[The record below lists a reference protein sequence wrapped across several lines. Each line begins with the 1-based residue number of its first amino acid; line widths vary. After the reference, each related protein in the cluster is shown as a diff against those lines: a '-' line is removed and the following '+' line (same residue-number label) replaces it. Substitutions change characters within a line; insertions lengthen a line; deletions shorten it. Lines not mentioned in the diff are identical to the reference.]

1 MFHPQSNFVLT
12 EDYVK
17 SFIAETDNIDR
28 DFGGKTLAR
37 ICVENGK
44 LDLLKMLIDNGSK
57 PDFLIRA
64 AVRSHQFEI
73 MQYLIEKGFN
83 VNETTAM
90 TASALYAAVTENLP
104 DFGKELLDNGADP
117 TVTFKDQAL
126 LSYAARNVSPQFF
139 RMLIDKGAPL
149 SALPPAL
156 PPLITAL
163 KKQQMNI
170 VATLLSLG
178 ADPDSYYQSH
188 DSKTILYP
196 LDLAFKNKSS
206 SAMTMLLMTG
216 ARKHNINLDE
226 LEEEMRKQLE
236 DCTKPIVTKDP
247 QLLRDIRLLV
257 SQFKP
262 MESLIH
268 TLAGEI
274 MQIQDSKNVT
284 IQPLLTSIRNI
295 FERFSEFIP
304 RVIQMSKTI
313 DDKRLPILRKQF
325 LIFEQDDRKK
335 LTPVIVNDNDK
346 WRSLFSRTIELM
358 NRNKSRGALQKNAF
372 IDYCNTELRKRA
384 EKFADQQSSVLI
396 FNDEVAITD
405 SKEMYENKEALAFYA
420 EILKQFKVLLK
431 MIHDALISIQQTC
444 TTFFTIAIDHV
455 DEEERRLNKLS
466 CSETMFYRAGLPV
479 VMIQEIQDSIQP
491 KKELVRQTKLILV
504 NNRQMCENCAELLRK
519 CIRKCVK

>member
-1 MFHPQSNFVLT
+1 MNHSQTSYMLT
-12 EDYVK
+12 EEFVK
-17 SFIAETDNIDR
+17 AFIAETDNIDR
-28 DFGGKTLAR
+28 DFNGKTLAR
-37 ICVENGK
+37 ICVENGR
-44 LDLLKMLIDNGSK
+44 LDLLKPLIDNGCK

-73 MQYLIEKGFN
+73 MKYLIEKGFN

-104 DFGKELLDNGADP
+104 EYGKELLDNGADP

-126 LSYAARNVSPQFF
+126 LSYAARNLSPQFF
-139 RMLIDKGAPL
+139 RMLIEKGAPI

-170 VATLLSLG
+170 VAILLSLG

-188 DSKTILYP
+188 DNKAVLYP
-196 LDLAFKNKSS
+196 LDLAFRNKSS

-216 ARKHNINLDE
+216 ARKHNINIDE
-226 LEEEMRKQLE
+226 LEDDMKKQLE
-236 DCTKPIVTKDP
+236 ECSNPIPCRDP
-247 QLLRDIRLLV
+247 QIQRDIRLLI

-262 MESLIH
+262 LESLIH

-274 MQIQDSKNVT
+274 SQVQDTKRIT
-284 IQPLLTSIRNI
+284 IAPLLSSIRNV
-295 FERFSEFIP
+295 FERLTDFIP
-304 RVIQMSKTI
+304 RVLQMSKTI
-313 DDKRLPILRKQF
+313 DDKRLPILKKQF

-335 LTPVIVNDNDK
+335 LTPVVVSDNDK

-396 FNDEVAITD
+396 FNDEVAMAD
-405 SKEMYENKEALAFYA
+405 QNEMYENKEALAFYA
-420 EILKQFKVLLK
+420 DILKQFKSLLK
-431 MIHDALISIQQTC
+431 MIHDSLISIQQTSE
-444 TTFFTIAIDHV
+444 TFFSMAIEHV
-455 DEEERRLNKLS
+455 DEEEKRLEMLS
-466 CSETMFYRAGLPV
+466 SSETMFYRAGLSV

-504 NNRQMCENCAELLRK
+504 NNKQMTENCSNLLRK
-519 CIRKCVK
+519 CIRQCVK